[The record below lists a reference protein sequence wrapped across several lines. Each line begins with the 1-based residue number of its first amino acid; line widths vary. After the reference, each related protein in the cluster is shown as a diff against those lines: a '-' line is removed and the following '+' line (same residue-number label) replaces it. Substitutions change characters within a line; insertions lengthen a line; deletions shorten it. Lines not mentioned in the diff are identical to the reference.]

1 MHGEGDRQS
10 GSLLI
15 LFVVSLLALSALPA
29 PASSQTAMFP
39 TGPGVDWFLP
49 LEHGMFL
56 NGTENN
62 AGLDRIHPPNTGQ
75 PGGDRSFFGSSVQ
88 QPVVSATSDV
98 ATQPTNL
105 KGNLT
110 VQLFAGLETV
120 DTSSCFEILP
130 GFPIVE
136 MDTTFY
142 ATVSIGTRVV
152 MDNQMSQSMALT
164 GDWNQPHEFTISTEI
179 DEMLDVGETIT
190 LDVDVV
196 HNCEARAGHLFWGT
210 YDLTS
215 GLRIDADMLV
225 PSMNATVDQNGVTRI
240 EFTPHSPFGSGDYD
254 NVIIDLI
261 GPLEGWDQGVHYSI
275 MPEEEIRV
283 EHLELPAH
291 GSRQTETG
299 SIAWTW
305 VTNKTLESGMYVIDV
320 CVQTSDGLFDAG
332 LFDSN
337 NPPCHIVGVL
347 RFEVEDTQDA
357 WVTSGWFA
365 TIPVLSTLGL
375 IGWMFNSRMPPWP
388 ALVVIGLL
396 MLSVLGSIAVLP
408 DIGPEERQHE
418 TAAPNFTLLKYG
430 EGKESLSSLLDGKD
444 ALVLGVFLAGSPAAD
459 LQMEDF
465 ISARDKTGESVAY
478 AQIITGDT
486 VEMYDGDSHAT
497 KLNGTWPLL
506 IDESDGGVAKQLPT
520 GIADGVI
527 IIDSA
532 GFVVDWKPAS
542 ISPINIEK
550 SIEKADSGG
559 GRTPFEMMSFA
570 SLLVL
575 LPLLI
580 LGLPRERI
588 EAPEEVLIPAAGWIG
603 TAGAAAT
610 GYFIWALPMSLAAGF
625 GGAMIWTWINL
636 ALIAW
641 LIWQSVAM
649 IIWQRVPEI
658 DFIAKQIHSTLPEAY
673 KNWRTE
679 DMFTWDMR
687 LGHWL
692 AWLSWIAMPTLLA
705 QGVGS
710 RISSGGLGFL
720 LAILFLFLFTLIAG
734 LLTLMFRLV
743 ASWGGPVSRLGG
755 AISRPIIV
763 RSWGVMTAS
772 IALWMVIW
780 MLTGPLFA

>member
-1 MHGEGDRQS
+1 MHAERGNQS
-10 GSLLI
+10 GHLLM
-15 LFVVSLLALSALPA
+15 LLVVSLLAFSALPA

-49 LEHGMFL
+49 EEHSMFL

-62 AGLDRIHPPNTGQ
+62 AGLDRIQPPNTGQ
-75 PGGDRSFFGSSVQ
+75 PGGDRSFLGSSVQ
-88 QPVVSATSDV
+88 QPVVSASSDV
-98 ATQPTNL
+98 ATQPTNI

-120 DTSSCFEILP
+120 DTSACFEIIP
-130 GFPIVE
+130 GLPIVE
-136 MDTTFY
+136 SDTTFY
-142 ATVSIGTRVV
+142 ATVRIGQTVV
-152 MDNQMSQSMALT
+152 MDNQASQSMALT

-190 LDVDVV
+190 LDIDVV

-215 GLRIDADMLV
+215 GLRFDADMLV

-240 EFTPHSPFGSGDYD
+240 EFTPHSPFGSDDYK
-254 NVIIDLI
+254 NLIIDLI
-261 GPLEGWDQGVHYSI
+261 GPLEGWDQGVHYNV
-275 MPEEEIRV
+275 MPEEEMRI

-305 VTNKTLESGMYVIDV
+305 VTNKTLEPGKYVIDV
-320 CVQTSDGLFDAG
+320 CGQTSDGLFDAG
-332 LFDSN
+332 LFESN
-337 NPPCHIVGVL
+337 NPPCHIIGVL
-347 RFEVEDTQDA
+347 RFEVEESEDA

-365 TIPVLSTLGL
+365 AIPILSTLGF
-375 IGWMFNSRMPPWP
+375 IGWMSNSRMPPWP
-388 ALVVIGLL
+388 ALVVVGLL
-396 MLSVLGSIAVLP
+396 MLSVLASITVLP
-408 DIGPEERQHE
+408 DIGPDEQQHE

-459 LQMEDF
+459 LQMDDF
-465 ISARDKTGESVAY
+465 VESREKTGDSVAY
-478 AQIITGDT
+478 AQIITGDS
-486 VEMYDGDSHAT
+486 VEMYDGDSHAM

-520 GIADGVI
+520 GVADGVV

-532 GFVVDWKPAS
+532 GFIVDWKPAS

-550 SIEKADSGG
+550 SIDKADSGG
-559 GRTPFEMMSFA
+559 GRTPFEMVSLA
-570 SLLVL
+570 SLLIL

-588 EAPEEVLIPAAGWIG
+588 EAPDEVLIPAAGWIG
-603 TAGAAAT
+603 TIGAAST
-610 GYFIWALPMSLAAGF
+610 GYLIWALPMTLAAGF

-636 ALIAW
+636 VFVAW
-641 LIWQSVAM
+641 LIWQSIAM

-658 DFIAKQIHSTLPEAY
+658 DFVSKQIHSRLPEAY
-673 KNWRTE
+673 ANWRTE

-710 RISSGGLGFL
+710 RIASGGFGFL
-720 LAILFLFLFTLIAG
+720 LAIIFLLLFTLIAG
-734 LLTLMFRLV
+734 LLTLAFRLI
-743 ASWGGPVSRLGG
+743 ATWGGPISRLGG
-755 AISRPIIV
+755 GISKPIIV
-763 RSWGVMTAS
+763 RTWGVMTAS
-772 IALWMVIW
+772 LAFWMLLW
-780 MLTGPLFA
+780 MLTGPLFS